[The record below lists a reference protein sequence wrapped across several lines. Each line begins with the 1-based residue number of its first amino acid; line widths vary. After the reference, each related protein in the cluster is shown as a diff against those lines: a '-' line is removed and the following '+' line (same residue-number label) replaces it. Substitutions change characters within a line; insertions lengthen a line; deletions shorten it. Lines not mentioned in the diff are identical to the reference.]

1 MEQIVLQALRRETKG
16 KGAARQSRREGRV
29 PGVVY
34 GLDMQPL
41 NISVVADDL
50 ESAVTRFGGGSVL
63 VDLRVE
69 GIEHDT
75 ARAALIRE
83 IQRHPVSRQAE
94 SIDLYW
100 VSLAETVTVIVPV
113 EIVGT
118 SPAETAGAVI
128 DHVVREIEVSCRPL
142 EIPRSLF
149 VNIDG
154 MEMHD
159 TRTVA
164 DLQLPD
170 GVTTALDPDTV
181 IVTCTPPTRE
191 EEPRG
196 EEEVE
201 GEIQQVSE
209 TEG

>member
-34 GLDMQPL
+34 GLGTQPL
-41 NISVVADDL
+41 NIFVVADDL
-50 ESAVTRFGGGSVL
+50 ETVMGHHGASSVL
-63 VDLRVE
+63 VDLRVD
-69 GIEHDT
+69 GIEHDA
-75 ARAALIRE
+75 ARAALVKN
-83 IQRHPVSRQAE
+83 IQRHPVSRQVE
-94 SIDLYW
+94 SIDLHW
-100 VSLAETVTVIVPV
+100 VSLAEAITVTVSL
-113 EIVGT
+113 ELVGT
-118 SPAETAGAVI
+118 SPAQTSGAVI
-128 DHVVREIEVSCRPL
+128 DHVIREIEVSCRPL
-142 EIPRSLF
+142 QIPQSL
-149 VNIDG
+149 VVSIDG

-159 TRTVA
+159 TRTIA

-191 EEPRG
+191 EEPRA
-196 EEEVE
+196 EEAVE
-201 GEIQQVSE
+201 GEIQQVSD